1 MSIFQIVGVFGF
13 FVYIASFALLQLRMI
28 DGNSNLYSLLNIVGA
43 SLVLLSLMEAF
54 NLASMLIQVSW
65 IFIGIAGIC
74 MRYRRQFTESRPRI
88 RAK

>member
-65 IFIGIAGIC
+65 IFIGIAGIG